1 MAQVICKDLWQVSFR
16 RIVIS
21 SPRDNMNEA
30 FRFSSRHSE
39 FVKLK
44 AEALIVRASQN
55 DNLCGDGDD
64 YRRYKVLLV
73 YPNKSSSYSML
84 QVREDSLKSNHG
96 FGDETT
102 KHQQVCKI
110 EQFIELMQDHGWSEA
125 ANIEIFITQDFP

>member
-1 MAQVICKDLWQVSFR
+1 
-16 RIVIS
+16 
-21 SPRDNMNEA
+21 MNEA